1 MVRSLRPG
9 LLPIV
14 FLIVVLAFAVWAIV
28 MLTITLIAAGN
39 IDHQVGVINRVYPPI
54 IQNTQAVGLARTTAR
69 VAGEINEA
77 ARPLGPAFTHT
88 VAAADGIAAS
98 ANSIQ
103 KRAKEINDKVHSIH
117 STVQSIG
124 GAVNGIGATLS
135 SVNDKAQSI
144 RDAATGI
151 QHSFHRIL
159 DHVIAIDDEAKGI
172 NVRVLRVRDAAE
184 RIRDDLDRV
193 RHPLVPDIRQN
204 ARAIARSPILNPG
217 QAATNP
223 LMTLM
228 RALQEPGMVA
238 KGAPYL
244 VSHPKALFPGV
255 TGSPIQPPHGH
266 DDHDPASPLKHLPGL
281 G

>member
-1 MVRSLRPG
+1 
-9 LLPIV
+9 
-14 FLIVVLAFAVWAIV
+14 
-28 MLTITLIAAGN
+28 
-39 IDHQVGVINRVYPPI
+39 VI
-54 IQNTQAVGLARTTAR
+54 
-69 VAGEINEA
+69 
-77 ARPLGPAFTHT
+77 
-88 VAAADGIAAS
+88 S
-98 ANSIQ
+98 
-103 KRAKEINDKVHSIH
+103 
-117 STVQSIG
+117 
-124 GAVNGIGATLS
+124 
-135 SVNDKAQSI
+135 
-144 RDAATGI
+144 
-151 QHSFHRIL
+151 
-159 DHVIAIDDEAKGI
+159 IDDEAKGI